1 MVGETRQVR
10 QTNRYI
16 RTPARHSSDQGER
29 RRVKIAGTMLT
40 TTLLRGA
47 RLGPAARLQD
57 VLVDGGQVAAIGDI
71 APTPRLQEVLNVAGR
86 VVLPGLWDHHVHFDQ
101 WAQVRARIDLSRV
114 DSAAA
119 AARLVAAQLRG
130 REPRSTTPIVGY
142 GFRDALWPDEPH
154 RDVLDRVASDV
165 PVVLLGADLHCA
177 WLNTAALRR
186 FGEPD
191 HPTGLLR
198 EEAAMRVVGEI
209 AVAGD
214 DVSDSWA
221 ADAASAAAARGV
233 VGIVDM
239 EKPWPLPVWRRRMAA
254 GNRSLRVVSSVWPE
268 RLDELVELGLH
279 TGDSVDG
286 TDGLLRA
293 GPLKVITD
301 GSLNT
306 RTAYCHDPYVGFAS
320 GADAFG
326 LSLMPLS
333 NLEHLM
339 RRATAA
345 GLECAI
351 HAIGDHA
358 NALSLQAFTHTG
370 ARGSIE
376 HAQLLD
382 DDDVQRFADLS
393 VVASVQP
400 EHAMDDRD
408 VADRYWAGRTRR
420 AFPLR
425 ALLDAGAVL
434 ALGSDAPVAP
444 LDPWVTIAAA
454 VHRTRDG
461 RARWHPEQEITVS
474 EALAAST
481 PHWRRRTS
489 IGAGDPADLIVLD
502 DDPFSA
508 TPDGLRTMSVAATM
522 LAGRWTYQTAF

>member
-1 MVGETRQVR
+1 
-10 QTNRYI
+10 
-16 RTPARHSSDQGER
+16 
-29 RRVKIAGTMLT
+29 MLT
-40 TTLLRGA
+40 RTLLRGA
-47 RLGPAARLQD
+47 RLGPAGRLRD
-57 VLVDGGQVAAIGDI
+57 VLVAGGEVAAIGDI
-71 APTPRLQEVLNVAGR
+71 APTRGPEEAIDLDGR

-101 WAQVRARIDLSRV
+101 WAQVRARIDLSWV
-114 DSAAA
+114 ESAAA
-119 AARLVAAQLRG
+119 AARLVAGQLAGRG
-130 REPRSTTPIVGY
+130 RRSTTPIVGY

-154 RDVLDRVASDV
+154 REVLDRVASEV
-165 PVVLLGADLHCA
+165 PVVLLGADLHSA

-191 HPTGLLR
+191 HPSGLLR
-198 EEAAMRVVGEI
+198 EEAAMRVVGAI
-209 AVAGD
+209 AAGGD

-221 ADAASAAAARGV
+221 ADAARAAAARGL

-239 EKPWPLPVWRRRMAA
+239 EKPWPLPSWRRRMAQ

-268 RLDELVELGLH
+268 RLDELIELGLR
-279 TGDSVDG
+279 TGDVVDG
-286 TDGLLRA
+286 TDGLLRV
-293 GPLKVITD
+293 GPLKIITD
-301 GSLNT
+301 GSLNS
-306 RTAYCHDPYVGFAS
+306 RTAYCHDPYVGSAE
-320 GADAFG
+320 G
-326 LSLMPLS
+326 LDDLGLLLVTSS
-333 NLEHLM
+333 ELEHLM

-358 NALSLQAFTHTG
+358 NALSLQAFSRTG

-382 DDDVQRFADLS
+382 DDDVHRFADLS
-393 VVASVQP
+393 VIASVQP
-400 EHAMDDRD
+400 EHAIDDRD

-461 RARWHPEQEITVS
+461 RASWHPEQEITLS

-481 PHWRRRTS
+481 PYWRQQATIRT
-489 IGAGDPADLIVLD
+489 GDPADLIVLD

-508 TPDGLRTMSVAATM
+508 SPDGLRTISVAGTM
-522 LAGRWTYQTAF
+522 LAGGWTHRTVF

>member
-1 MVGETRQVR
+1 
-10 QTNRYI
+10 
-16 RTPARHSSDQGER
+16 
-29 RRVKIAGTMLT
+29 MLT
-40 TTLLRGA
+40 RTLLRGA
-47 RLGPAARLQD
+47 RLGPAGRLRD
-57 VLVDGGQVAAIGDI
+57 VLVAGGEVAAIGDI
-71 APTPRLQEVLNVAGR
+71 APTRGPEEAIDLDGR

-101 WAQVRARIDLSRV
+101 WAQVRARIDLSWV
-114 DSAAA
+114 ESAAA
-119 AARLVAAQLRG
+119 AARLVAGQLAGRG
-130 REPRSTTPIVGY
+130 RRSTTPIVGY

-154 RDVLDRVASDV
+154 REVLDRVASEV
-165 PVVLLGADLHCA
+165 PVVLLGADLHSA

-191 HPTGLLR
+191 HPSGLLR
-198 EEAAMRVVGEI
+198 EEAAMRVVGAI
-209 AVAGD
+209 AAGGD

-221 ADAASAAAARGV
+221 ADAARAAAARGL

-239 EKPWPLPVWRRRMAA
+239 EKPWPLPSWRRRMAQ

-268 RLDELVELGLH
+268 RLDELIELGLR
-279 TGDSVDG
+279 TGDVVDG
-286 TDGLLRA
+286 TDGLLRV
-293 GPLKVITD
+293 GPLKIITD
-301 GSLNT
+301 GSLNS
-306 RTAYCHDPYVGFAS
+306 RTAYCHDPYVGSAE
-320 GADAFG
+320 G
-326 LSLMPLS
+326 LDDLGLLLVTSS
-333 NLEHLM
+333 ELEHLM

-358 NALSLQAFTHTG
+358 NALSLQAFSRTG

-382 DDDVQRFADLS
+382 DDDVHRFADLS
-393 VVASVQP
+393 VIASVQP
-400 EHAMDDRD
+400 EHAIDDRD

-454 VHRTRDG
+454 VHRTHDG
-461 RARWHPEQEITVS
+461 RASWHPEQEITFG

-481 PHWRRRTS
+481 PYWRRQATIR
-489 IGAGDPADLIVLD
+489 AGDPADLIVLD
-502 DDPFSA
+502 NDPFSA
-508 TPDGLRTMSVAATM
+508 TPDGLRTMSVAGTM
-522 LAGRWTYQTAF
+522 LAGGWTHRTVF

>member
-1 MVGETRQVR
+1 
-10 QTNRYI
+10 
-16 RTPARHSSDQGER
+16 
-29 RRVKIAGTMLT
+29 MLT
-40 TTLLRGA
+40 RTLLRGA
-47 RLGPAARLQD
+47 RLGRWGPPRD
-57 VLVDGGQVAAIGDI
+57 VLIEGGEVAEIGDI
-71 APTPRLQEVLNVAGR
+71 ASQPGLEEVINLGGR

-101 WAQVRARIDLSRV
+101 WAQVRARLDLSRV

-119 AARLVAAQLRG
+119 AASLVAGLLAGRG
-130 REPRSTTPIVGY
+130 RRTTNPIVGY

-154 RDVLDRVASDV
+154 RDVLDRVASEV

-191 HPTGLLR
+191 HPSGLLR
-198 EEAAMRVVGEI
+198 EGAAMRVVGEI
-209 AVAGD
+209 AVVGD

-221 ADAASAAAARGV
+221 ADAARAAAARGL

-239 EKPWPLPVWRRRMAA
+239 EKPWPLPAWRRRMAE
-254 GNRSLRVVSSVWPE
+254 GNRWLRVVSSVWAE
-268 RLDELVELGLH
+268 RLDELVELGLR
-279 TGDSVDG
+279 TGDVVDG
-286 TDGLLRA
+286 TDGLLRV
-293 GPLKVITD
+293 GPLKIITD

-306 RTAYCHDPYVGFAS
+306 RTAYCHDPYVGFAD

-326 LSLMPLS
+326 LLLVQSS
-333 NLEHLM
+333 DLEHLM
-339 RRATAA
+339 RRAIAA

-358 NALSLQAFTHTG
+358 NALSLQAFSRTG

-382 DDDVQRFADLS
+382 DDDVHRFAGLS
-393 VVASVQP
+393 VIASVQP

-425 ALLDAGAVL
+425 ALLDAGAIL

-461 RARWHPEQEITVS
+461 RARWHPEQEITLR

-481 PHWRRRTS
+481 PYWRQQATVR
-489 IGAGDPADLIVLD
+489 AGDPADLMVLD
-502 DDPFSA
+502 EDPFSA
-508 TPDGLRTMSVAATM
+508 TPDDLRTMSVAATM
-522 LAGRWTYQTAF
+522 LAGRWTHRTVF

>member
-1 MVGETRQVR
+1 
-10 QTNRYI
+10 
-16 RTPARHSSDQGER
+16 
-29 RRVKIAGTMLT
+29 MLT
-40 TTLLRGA
+40 RTLLRGA
-47 RLGPAARLQD
+47 RLRPSGPLRD
-57 VLVDGGQVAAIGDI
+57 VLVEGRQVAAIGDI
-71 APTPRLQEVLNVAGR
+71 APARRQEEMISVDGR

-114 DSAAA
+114 ESAAA
-119 AARLVAAQLRG
+119 AASLVAGVLAGRG
-130 REPRSTTPIVGY
+130 RGSTTPIVGY

-154 RDVLDRVASDV
+154 RDVLDRVASEV
-165 PVVLLGADLHCA
+165 PVVLLGADLHSA

-191 HPTGLLR
+191 HPSGLLR
-198 EEAAMRVVGEI
+198 EEAAMRVLGEI
-209 AVAGD
+209 AVVGD

-221 ADAASAAAARGV
+221 ADAARAAAARGL

-239 EKPWPLPVWRRRMAA
+239 EKPWPLPAWRRRMAE
-254 GNRSLRVVSSVWPE
+254 GHRSLRVLSSVWPE
-268 RLDELVELGLH
+268 RLDDVIELGLR
-279 TGDSVDG
+279 TGDVVDG
-286 TDGLLRA
+286 TDGLLRV

-301 GSLNT
+301 GSLNS
-306 RTAYCHDPYVGFAS
+306 RTAYCHDPYVGSAE
-320 GADAFG
+320 GVDEFG
-326 LSLMPLS
+326 RLLVTSS
-333 NLEHLM
+333 DLEHLM

-358 NALSLQAFTHTG
+358 NALSLQAFSRTG
-370 ARGSIE
+370 AHGSIE

-382 DDDVQRFADLS
+382 DDDVHRFADLS
-393 VVASVQP
+393 VIASVQP
-400 EHAMDDRD
+400 EHAIDDRD

-454 VHRTRDG
+454 VHRTRDV
-461 RARWHPEQEITVS
+461 RASWHPEQEITLS

-481 PHWRRRTS
+481 PYWRQQATIR
-489 IGAGDPADLIVLD
+489 AGDPADLIVLD
-502 DDPFSA
+502 GDPFSA

-522 LAGRWTYQTAF
+522 LAGRWTHRTVF

>member
-1 MVGETRQVR
+1 
-10 QTNRYI
+10 
-16 RTPARHSSDQGER
+16 
-29 RRVKIAGTMLT
+29 MLT
-40 TTLLRGA
+40 RTLLRGA
-47 RLGPAARLQD
+47 RLGPAGRLRD
-57 VLVDGGQVAAIGDI
+57 VLVAGGEVAAIGDI
-71 APTPRLQEVLNVAGR
+71 APTRGPEEAIDLDGR

-101 WAQVRARIDLSRV
+101 WAQVRARIDFSRV
-114 DSAAA
+114 ESAAA
-119 AARLVAAQLRG
+119 AASLVAGVLAGRG
-130 REPRSTTPIVGY
+130 RRSTTPIVGY

-154 RDVLDRVASDV
+154 REVLDRVASEV
-165 PVVLLGADLHCA
+165 PVVLLGADLHSA

-191 HPTGLLR
+191 HPSGLFR
-198 EEAAMRVVGEI
+198 EEAAMGVVGAI
-209 AVAGD
+209 AAGGD
-214 DVSDSWA
+214 DVGDSWA
-221 ADAASAAAARGV
+221 ADAARAAAARGL

-239 EKPWPLPVWRRRMAA
+239 EKPWPLPSWRRRMAQ

-268 RLDELVELGLH
+268 RLDELIELGLR
-279 TGDSVDG
+279 TGDVVDG
-286 TDGLLRA
+286 TDGLLRV
-293 GPLKVITD
+293 GPLKIITD
-301 GSLNT
+301 GSLNS
-306 RTAYCHDPYVGFAS
+306 RTAYCHDPYVGSAE
-320 GADAFG
+320 G
-326 LSLMPLS
+326 LDDLGLLLVTSS
-333 NLEHLM
+333 ELEHLM

-358 NALSLQAFTHTG
+358 NALSLQAFSRTG

-382 DDDVQRFADLS
+382 DDDVHRFADLS
-393 VVASVQP
+393 VIASVQP
-400 EHAMDDRD
+400 EHAIDDRD

-461 RARWHPEQEITVS
+461 RASWHPEQEITLS

-481 PHWRRRTS
+481 PYWRQQATIRT
-489 IGAGDPADLIVLD
+489 GDPADLIVLD

-508 TPDGLRTMSVAATM
+508 SPDGLRTISVAGTM
-522 LAGRWTYQTAF
+522 LAGGWTHRTVF

>member
-1 MVGETRQVR
+1 
-10 QTNRYI
+10 
-16 RTPARHSSDQGER
+16 
-29 RRVKIAGTMLT
+29 MLT
-40 TTLLRGA
+40 RTLLCGA
-47 RLGPAARLQD
+47 RLGPSAPLQD
-57 VLVDGGQVAAIGDI
+57 VLVEGGQIAAIGDI
-71 APTPRLQEVLNVAGR
+71 APASRPAEVLNLGGR

-101 WAQVRARIDLSRV
+101 WAQVRARLDLSRA

-119 AARLVAAQLRG
+119 AARLVAGQLAVRG
-130 REPRSTTPIVGY
+130 RRPTTPIVGY

-154 RDVLDRVASDV
+154 RDVLDRVAPEV

-191 HPTGLLR
+191 HPSGLLR
-198 EEAAMRVVGEI
+198 EEAAMRVIGEI
-209 AVAGD
+209 AVVGD

-239 EKPWPLPVWRRRMAA
+239 EKPWPLPAWRRRMTA

-268 RLDELVELGLH
+268 HLDELVELGFR
-279 TGDSVDG
+279 TGDVVDG
-286 TDGLLRA
+286 TDGLLRV

-306 RTAYCHDPYVGFAS
+306 RTAYCHDPYVGFAD

-326 LSLMPLS
+326 LLLMPS
-333 NLEHLM
+333 SDLEHLM

-358 NALSLQAFTHTG
+358 NALSLQAFSRTG

-382 DDDVQRFADLS
+382 DEDVRRFAALS
-393 VVASVQP
+393 VIASVQP

-420 AFPLR
+420 AFQLR

-434 ALGSDAPVAP
+434 AMGSDAPVAP

-461 RARWHPEQEITVS
+461 RAR
-474 EALAAST
+474 
-481 PHWRRRTS
+481 
-489 IGAGDPADLIVLD
+489 
-502 DDPFSA
+502 
-508 TPDGLRTMSVAATM
+508 
-522 LAGRWTYQTAF
+522 